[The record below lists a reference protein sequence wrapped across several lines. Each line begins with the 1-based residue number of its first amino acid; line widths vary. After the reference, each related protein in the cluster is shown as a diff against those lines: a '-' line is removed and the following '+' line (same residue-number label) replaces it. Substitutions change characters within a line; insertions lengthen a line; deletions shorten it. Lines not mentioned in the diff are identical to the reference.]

1 MGPGQ
6 IEVHVDLTVLPHSSV
21 VVLDE
26 SPCTWG
32 SSRTNFQVLVL
43 VLFLGHQVLALVLE
57 AWLLV
62 LVLES
67 QVLDNNIRFE
77 TTETFPGPELLCY
90 IILLLYSARW
100 LCGYM
105 LRISDKLLRTVG
117 PLKLD
122 LVKDWSAETHRP
134 SRPACSQAS
143 SGPIRS
149 LCY

>member
-6 IEVHVDLTVLPHSSV
+6 IEVHVDLTVLPHSNV

-26 SPCTWG
+26 SPWG

-43 VLFLGHQVLALVLE
+43 VLE

-62 LVLES
+62 LVIES

-122 LVKDWSAETHRP
+122 LVKDWLAETHRP
-134 SRPACSQAS
+134 SRQACSQAS